1 MTVLNLCDEI
11 PASVPLSAT
20 AADAIRQ
27 MLDLRV
33 GAVAVVDDHGVVA
46 GIFTERDVLQKL
58 ALEARDPATISIRDV
73 MTVPVIMATKETT
86 AQEALS
92 VMVEE
97 HHRHL
102 PIVEEDGRLL
112 GMLSIRNLLQDR
124 IDDLTAQLAVHHA

>member
-1 MTVLNLCDEI
+1 M
-11 PASVPLSAT
+11 PLTAT
-20 AADAIRQ
+20 AADAIEL
-27 MLDLRV
+27 MNDLCV
-33 GAVAVVDDHGVVA
+33 GAAAVVDEHGVVA
-46 GIFTERDVLQKL
+46 GIFTERDVLRKL
-58 ALEARDPATISIRDV
+58 APHARDPKTIPITEV

-92 VMVEE
+92 VMIEE

-124 IDDLTAQLAVHHA
+124 IDDVTTQLARHHA